1 MYCGGLEMEMV
12 VDMPCEVSFA
22 LGNKDVTTILVDNA
36 LTSQSPNVPKG
47 PNIVA
52 KSCNL
57 EVEEL
62 EFATL
67 GVEKKSWIRRLR
79 LCAQKNQWLKQW
91 WKKNL

>member
-47 PNIVA
+47 PNIVS
-52 KSCNL
+52 KSCHL

-67 GVEKKSWIRRLR
+67 GVEKKS
-79 LCAQKNQWLKQW
+79 
-91 WKKNL
+91 

>member
-1 MYCGGLEMEMV
+1 
-12 VDMPCEVSFA
+12 
-22 LGNKDVTTILVDNA
+22 
-36 LTSQSPNVPKG
+36 VPKG

-67 GVEKKSWIRRLR
+67 GVEKKS
-79 LCAQKNQWLKQW
+79 
-91 WKKNL
+91 